1 MSKKKLTL
9 KIDEDIKERAK
20 QEFNISQTVEEHLR
34 DLIAGPN
41 TKKDRIEQINDEIQ
55 EHKDVISERQR
66 KISNLQSE
74 KKILEKKMNE
84 EAKTDSEK
92 VKFFRIAKRNI
103 GDSWES
109 PEDIPV
115 YWRSKF
121 DESMEELW
129 KLAKKSDADPAN
141 TKKVEE
147 DDFESAEVKSTK

>member
-20 QEFNISQTVEEHLR
+20 QEFNISQTVEDHLR

-41 TKKDRIEQINDEIQ
+41 TKKDRIEQINEEIE

-66 KISNLQSE
+66 IISNLQSE

-84 EAKTDSEK
+84 EAKTDSDK
-92 VKFFRIAKRNI
+92 VKFFRIAKRKI
-103 GDSWES
+103 GCSWDN

-115 YWRSKF
+115 FWTEEF
-121 DESMEELW
+121 DCSREELW
-129 KLAKKSDADPAN
+129 EQA
-141 TKKVEE
+141 
-147 DDFESAEVKSTK
+147 ESYLELDMEVRGS

>member
-9 KIDEDIKERAK
+9 KIDEEIKERAK

-41 TKKDRIEQINDEIQ
+41 TKKDRIEQINEKIE

-74 KKILEKKMNE
+74 KKILEKKMEE
-84 EAKTDSEK
+84 EAKTDSNK
-92 VKFFRIAKRNI
+92 VKFFRIAKRKI
-103 GDSWES
+103 GSSWNS

-121 DESMEELW
+121 DESMQELW
-129 KLAKKSDADPAN
+129 QLAKNSDADPVKK
-141 TKKVEE
+141 KKV
-147 DDFESAEVKSTK
+147 DDSDFDSAEVTSTK